1 MMVGKERIHRERSL
15 GVGQLLAKGILQD
28 IVGSGFAAGCN
39 RVEGLGFRVHFLI
52 DVTGFRV

>member
-1 MMVGKERIHRERSL
+1 MCIEGCMMVGKERIHRVRSL

-39 RVEGLGFRVHFLI
+39 RV
-52 DVTGFRV
+52 